1 MAAESADIQLSCKSL
16 RTCSTKAAGAR
27 LDQRRTAVIRRSI
40 LQNRGAIVLSIP
52 EYLCCEA
59 RTMA

>member
-1 MAAESADIQLSCKSL
+1 MGAESADIQLSCKS
-16 RTCSTKAAGAR
+16 RSTCSTKAAGAR
-27 LDQRRTAVIRRSI
+27 LDHRSTPVMRTSNF
-40 LQNRGAIVLSIP
+40 QTRGAIVLSIP